1 MQAHSAV
8 HELQTAVRE
17 RPTQLLTQGCAS
29 TLARLYELG
38 ELCVSNGGSA
48 DTNNSI
54 TEHSSG
60 YMLMSSI

>member
-1 MQAHSAV
+1 VQAHSAV

-38 ELCVSNGGSA
+38 EIRRLSLKMGQQTQSTCTQHTA
-48 DTNNSI
+48 QAT
-54 TEHSSG
+54 HP
-60 YMLMSSI
+60 